1 MPEAV
6 SEAAP
11 FIRDLR
17 TRPHLEGAGEVWHP
31 GGMNPISR
39 GYRLGL
45 VSLVLAG
52 TVGCDQATKQLAI
65 SHLRDEPAQSFLGGV
80 VRLVFAENPG
90 AFLSLGGR
98 LPPALR
104 FGLLT
109 IGVGLI
115 LLIALFYLLKSRQLG
130 RLQIVALAL
139 LAGGGMSNWY
149 DRLVNDGRVVDFMVL
164 GIGRLRTGVFNVADV
179 AIMLGI
185 GLMLLGSRRGDSL
198 GEHRGDAGPG
208 ATA

>member
-1 MPEAV
+1 
-6 SEAAP
+6 
-11 FIRDLR
+11 
-17 TRPHLEGAGEVWHP
+17 
-31 GGMNPISR
+31 MNPISR
-39 GYRLGL
+39 GYRLTL

-52 TVGCDQATKQLAI
+52 TVGCDQASKQLAI

-80 VRLVFAENPG
+80 LRLVFAENPG

-98 LPPALR
+98 LPPAVR

-109 IGVGLI
+109 LGVGLI
-115 LLIALFYLLKSRQLG
+115 LFVGLLYLVKSQQLG
-130 RLQIVALAL
+130 RLHTVALAL
-139 LAGGGMSNWY
+139 GIGGGVSNWY

-164 GIGRLRTGVFNVADV
+164 GIGPVRTGVFNVADI
-179 AIMLGI
+179 AIMLGL
-185 GLMLLGSRRGDSL
+185 GLLLLGTRRGNTP

>member
-1 MPEAV
+1 MK
-6 SEAAP
+6 
-11 FIRDLR
+11 
-17 TRPHLEGAGEVWHP
+17 
-31 GGMNPISR
+31 PISR
-39 GYRLGL
+39 GYRLTL

-80 VRLVFAENPG
+80 LRLVFAENPG
-90 AFLSLGGR
+90 AFLSLGGQ

-115 LLIALFYLLKSRQLG
+115 LLIGLLHLVKGQYSG
-130 RLQIVALAL
+130 RLYIVALAL
-139 LAGGGMSNWY
+139 AVGGGASNWY
-149 DRLVNDGRVVDFMVL
+149 DRLVNNGRVVDFMVL
-164 GIGRLRTGVFNVADV
+164 GIGPVRTGVFNVADI

-185 GLMLLGSRRGDSL
+185 GLLLLGARRGNSL